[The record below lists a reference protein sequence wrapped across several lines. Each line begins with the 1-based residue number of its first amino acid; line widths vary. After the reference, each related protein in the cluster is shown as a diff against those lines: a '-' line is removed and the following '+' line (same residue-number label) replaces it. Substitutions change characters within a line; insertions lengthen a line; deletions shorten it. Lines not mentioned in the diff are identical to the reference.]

1 MDFGDYLAYR
11 VGLCALV
18 ARVLCYGAAL
28 IASAALL
35 LARLFDTS
43 AGQ

>member
-11 VGLCALV
+11 LGLCSLLAH
-18 ARVLCYGAAL
+18 VLCYGAAL
-28 IASAALL
+28 VASAVLL

>member
-11 VGLCALV
+11 LGVCAL
-18 ARVLCYGAAL
+18 AAHVLCYGAAL
-28 IASAALL
+28 ITSAALL
-35 LARLFDTS
+35 LARLFDAS